1 MFEEFSDVRLPKAVQ
16 ARRVARVMENELTPV
31 QRVVVARVMR
41 GESQTQIAL
50 DRGVSAATVC
60 RTYKRGIDRLKRFLR
75 Y

>member
-16 ARRVARVMENELTPV
+16 ARRVARVM
-31 QRVVVARVMR
+31 R
-41 GESQTQIAL
+41 GESQKQIAL